1 MTSSP
6 NGTPVWYELMTPD
19 PAAAQ
24 RFYGDVL
31 GWQIGDSGMPGMDY
45 RIAKAG
51 GDMVAGMMAPPPEA
65 PTAWIIYFAT
75 PDCDATVKAVMAAGG
90 KTYMAPTDIP
100 GVGRFAALADPQG
113 AAFCVLTGAGEGSST
128 AFDQRKTGHGNWHE
142 LTTSDPKAALAFY
155 GAQFGWTA
163 GTAMDMGAMG
173 TYRIFAHRGADIGGM
188 MALPPGLTMPFW
200 LPYFGA
206 DGIDAAIGRIT
217 KGGGKVMHG
226 PAEVPGGAWIV
237 QATDPQ
243 GAFFALVGPK

>member
-45 RIAKAG
+45 RIARAG
-51 GDMVAGMMAPPPEA
+51 GDMVAGMM
-65 PTAWIIYFAT
+65 
-75 PDCDATVKAVMAAGG
+75 G
-90 KTYMAPTDIP
+90 
-100 GVGRFAALADPQG
+100 
-113 AAFCVLTGAGEGSST
+113 
-128 AFDQRKTGHGNWHE
+128 
-142 LTTSDPKAALAFY
+142 
-155 GAQFGWTA
+155 
-163 GTAMDMGAMG
+163 
-173 TYRIFAHRGADIGGM
+173 
-188 MALPPGLTMPFW
+188 LPPGLTMPFW